1 VPERLN
7 YHHLFLFWT
16 VAREGGIAAA
26 SRSLGLGQ
34 PTLSTQVRA
43 LEDFLGEPLFAR
55 VGRRLEITELGRVV
69 ERYADEIFGLGR
81 EMLGTLRDRPTGRPI
96 GLAVGV
102 PDALPKLVALR
113 LLQPAL
119 RLETPV
125 RLIVR
130 EDRLDRLFAALA
142 VHDLDLVLADSPP
155 GPDTAVRAF
164 SHPLGSSEVA
174 LYADRT
180 WARRLRP
187 GFPRSLDGA
196 PLILPAEGSTLRRQV
211 DAWIERHGLSP
222 RVVAEVDDSA
232 LMKSFARAGI
242 GAVVAPVVV
251 ETDVKESYGL
261 ERVGRLAGIRER
273 FFAITVE
280 RRIRHPIVLE
290 LTKAARKAG

>member
-1 VPERLN
+1 MPERLN

-34 PTLSTQVRA
+34 PTLSAQVRA
-43 LEDFLGEPLFAR
+43 LEEFLGEPLFLR
-55 VGRRLEITELGRVV
+55 VGRRLEITELGRIVQ
-69 ERYADEIFGLGR
+69 RYAEEIFGLGR
-81 EMLGTLRDRPTGRPI
+81 EMLDTLRDRPTGRPI

-119 RLETPV
+119 RFETPV
-125 RLIVR
+125 RLTVR

-142 VHDLDLVLADSPP
+142 VHDLDLVLADAPP

-174 LYADRT
+174 LYADRAWT
-180 WARRLRP
+180 RRLRP

-196 PLILPAEGSTLRRQV
+196 PLVLPAEGSTLRRQV
-211 DAWIERHGLSP
+211 DAWLERHALSP

-232 LMKSFARAGI
+232 LMMSFARAGV
-242 GAVVAPVVV
+242 GAVVAPMVV
-251 ETDVKESYGL
+251 ESDVKESYGL
-261 ERVGRLAGIRER
+261 ERVGKLAGIRER

-280 RRIRHPIVLE
+280 RRIRHPVVLA
-290 LTKAARKAG
+290 LTRAARKAV